1 MNNGN
6 KACCGSLL
14 RERPDL
20 IGKRKIARGRRGIAM
35 LVVMIMAGVVGVLSV
50 TMLRVSR
57 NDQMWT
63 TVEQQRRVARCA
75 AQGAAHRG
83 VAMLR
88 RDPTLRGPVA
98 VTGPEIGIGVVSS
111 VSIATNATG
120 QLTVFST
127 AQYQGTI
134 VREQIVV
141 DPSRL

>member
-1 MNNGN
+1 MSNQN
-6 KACCGSLL
+6 KACRGRLL
-14 RERPDL
+14 REPINL
-20 IGKRKIARGRRGIAM
+20 EAGRKIARRRRGIAM
-35 LVVMIMAGVVGVLSV
+35 LVVMIMAGVVGVLAV

-57 NDQMWT
+57 NDQLRT
-63 TVEQQRRVARCA
+63 SVEQQRRVARCA

-98 VTGPEIGIGVVSS
+98 VAGPEIGIGIVSS
-111 VSIATNATG
+111 VSIAQNATG
-120 QLTVFST
+120 HLTVLAT